1 MEHIDSEQRMGASV
15 CKTKEAASWGGL
27 ERMPWL
33 LCQGQ
38 QDRPG
43 AEGWRCPPGCPSSL
57 KRALLDGGT
66 PGRRRP
72 CPLDLAASVAVL
84 LSRLA
89 LKLWILWVSVLPWMN
104 AGQHPVVPVTVDRSR
119 STPFHVAD
127 TAHFLPSDLC
137 PSLAFTLVSQA
148 LGASFLSTSLP
159 LDSSA
164 CPLLCLSSHSVASTC
179 PSPTPYNFLLFDAP
193 NGAAGGD
200 GVRAGVDSRAQE
212 PVPGSSG
219 LGRQMQW
226 ICS

>member
-1 MEHIDSEQRMGASV
+1 
-15 CKTKEAASWGGL
+15 
-27 ERMPWL
+27 MPWL

-43 AEGWRCPPGCPSSL
+43 AEGWRCPPGCPSSV